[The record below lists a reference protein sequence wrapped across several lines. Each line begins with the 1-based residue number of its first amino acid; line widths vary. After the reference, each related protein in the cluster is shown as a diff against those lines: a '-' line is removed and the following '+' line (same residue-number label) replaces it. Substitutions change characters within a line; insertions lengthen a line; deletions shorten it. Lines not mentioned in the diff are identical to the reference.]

1 MQVLERKN
9 YFSAVKT
16 YSMNAIIV
24 PTDFSPVAYNA
35 ARYAIALATDLQV
48 TKVVLYNAYQVFISE
63 DPEFSMPVEADI
75 EQFKEISENG
85 LAKMKEE
92 LGTQLPGSL
101 TIEARSEYNMAN
113 MGIIDVCKNNDADLI
128 VMGISGAESKLE
140 EAIIGSTAVDV
151 SKNSEK
157 PVIIIPAGAEYSG
170 LKKLVLAIDFKKVKQ
185 TTPVAEI
192 KKILD
197 ATQAKFDVLHVE
209 TSSGDMQSTHMDEKN
224 IFDFLFREY
233 APEYHFI
240 KSETFT
246 DGINHFAIENNSD
259 LIIVIP
265 KKHGLFDNIFK
276 PSRTKALA
284 FHSHIPI
291 MTIHE

>member
-1 MQVLERKN
+1 
-9 YFSAVKT
+9 
-16 YSMNAIIV
+16 MNAIIV
-24 PTDFSPVAYNA
+24 PTDFSPAAYNA
-35 ARYAIALATDLQV
+35 AHYAIALAEDLQA
-48 TKVVLYNAYQVFISE
+48 TKIILYNAYQAFISE
-63 DPEFSMPVEADI
+63 DPEFSMPVETDM
-75 EQFKEISENG
+75 EQFKELSENG
-85 LAKMKEE
+85 LVKMKEQ
-92 LGTQLPGSL
+92 LGTQSHGTLE
-101 TIEARSEYNMAN
+101 IECKSEYNIAN
-113 MGIIDVCKNNDADLI
+113 IGIVDVCKSNGGELI
-128 VMGISGAESKLE
+128 VMGISNAESKLE

-151 SKNSEK
+151 SRNSEK
-157 PVIIIPAGAEYSG
+157 PVIIVPSSARYSG
-170 LKKLVLAIDFKKVKQ
+170 LKKIVLAIDFKKVKQ

-209 TSSGDMQSTHMDEKN
+209 TDSNDTPSDHADEKN
-224 IFDFLFREY
+224 IFDFLFKDY
-233 APEYHFI
+233 TPEYHFI

-246 DGINHFAIENNSD
+246 DGINHFAVENNSD

-276 PSRTKALA
+276 RSHTKALA